1 MQKHNR
7 TVLKYNVNIS
17 IIDEDH
23 RKFIDIANKAIV
35 AKQHNKNTEQIE
47 EILNEMIDHAL
58 NHFKTEE
65 KYMIDSN
72 YPEYQYHKEEH
83 LDFSFRTISYLKR
96 VVSGDY
102 QIANEILEYLKQ
114 WLSRHIQVSDKKHTD
129 YFKKNS
135 LK

>member
-1 MQKHNR
+1 MFIWNDKH
-7 TVLKYNVNIS
+7 NVNIS

-23 RKFIDIANKAIV
+23 RKFIDIVNKAIA
-35 AKQHNKNTEQIE
+35 AKQQNKNTEQIE
-47 EILNEMIDHAL
+47 EVLNEMINHAL

-65 KYMIDSN
+65 KYMIEIN

-96 VVSGDY
+96 VVSGDH
-102 QIANEILEYLKQ
+102 QIANKILEYLKQ
-114 WLSRHIQVSDKKHTD
+114 WLARHIQVTD
-129 YFKKNS
+129 RKYIECFKKNG